1 MDKKHQRKNLMKATI
16 RFSVPVV
23 ALSAAILASATDAR
37 AAQCQAAWN
46 EVLAMEDY
54 ADATC
59 SLDLSDPG
67 NARACE
73 GALDLLEHRISEY
86 EDCMAYDSGGPAAV
100 ETGSA
105 SALMALPAAVESSA
119 TTAACNVWCDNGTQ
133 TGFNVAGLLQ
143 CGAQARA
150 FCGGG
155 CEFVFNGRTHYC

>member
-1 MDKKHQRKNLMKATI
+1 MTKATS
-16 RFSVPVV
+16 RVFVRTF
-23 ALSAAILASATDAR
+23 ALSAAILARATDAR
-37 AAQCQAAWN
+37 AAQCQAALDAV
-46 EVLAMEDY
+46 ESMEEY

-59 SLDLSDPG
+59 SLDLSNPG

-86 EDCMAYDSGGPAAV
+86 EDCMASDSGGPAAV

-119 TTAACNVWCDNGTQ
+119 TTAACSVWCDNGTQ

-155 CEFVFNGRTHYC
+155 CEFVFNGRVHYC